1 MRVTKRITKEQ
12 KAILR
17 TFKCQR
23 LTAYPANRTL
33 VRRFFSQNGASLTGT
48 LQGSAWNEDLSG
60 VNAYYVIKTQDDD
73 ILLFFSLKCG
83 VLFNPNY
90 FKKVREEFEEAEA
103 LFFAYSRHT
112 GPDWAL
118 QYIRELRE
126 SGRLDF
132 RVQKEIITR
141 YRMLKDIYQD
151 LNTEIAR
158 EQNQKI
164 VRVDETHAGIELVHF
179 CANDWT
185 RNKWKS
191 YGFDRS
197 MGEVLFWYF
206 VVPKILQAHRYLGCE
221 YVYLFAADLSEDNR
235 LINYYTNSLNFT
247 RPEDIGAS
255 KPYYDFWCTFMCQR
269 LTDLKAGREE
279 FIRTFNRLQTNE
291 TV

>member
-1 MRVTKRITKEQ
+1 MRQTKRITKEQ

-17 TFKCQR
+17 TLKCQR
-23 LTAYPANRTL
+23 LTADPENKRL

-48 LQGSAWNEDLSG
+48 LQSTAWDEDLAG
-60 VNAYYVIKTQDDD
+60 TNAYYVIKTPEKD

-90 FKKVREEFEEAEA
+90 FKKIQEEYEEAHA
-103 LFFAYSRHT
+103 LFLAFTEGT
-112 GPDWAL
+112 GPDWAV
-118 QYIRELRE
+118 QHIRELRDTHQ
-126 SGRLDF
+126 LTF

-141 YRMLKDIYQD
+141 DRMLREIYHD
-151 LNTEIAR
+151 LNSEIRR

-164 VRVDETHAGIELVHF
+164 VRVDKTHAGIELVHF
-179 CANDWT
+179 CANDFT
-185 RNKWKS
+185 RGKWKS
-191 YGFDRS
+191 YGLGRS

-269 LTDLKAGREE
+269 LADLKDRREA
-279 FIRTFNRLQTNE
+279 FIRTFNRLNTPE

>member
-1 MRVTKRITKEQ
+1 MRVTKKITKEQ
-12 KAILR
+12 KAVLR

-23 LTAYPANRTL
+23 LTVDPANRKL
-33 VRRFFSQNGASLTGT
+33 VRFFFSRNGASLTGT
-48 LQGSAWNEDLSG
+48 LQGSAWAEDEAG
-60 VNAYYVIKTQDDD
+60 INAYYVIKNQEDD

-90 FKKVREEFEEAEA
+90 FKKIREEFEEAQA
-103 LFFAYSRHT
+103 LFLAFSKGT

-132 RVQKEIITR
+132 RAQREIVTR
-141 YRMLKDIYQD
+141 YRMLKEIYQD
-151 LNTEIAR
+151 LNTEIEKEA
-158 EQNQKI
+158 NQKI

-179 CANDWT
+179 CANDWA
-185 RNKWKS
+185 RDKWNS

-235 LINYYTNSLNFT
+235 LINYYTDSLNFT

-269 LTDLKAGREE
+269 LADLKEGREA
-279 FIRTFNRLQTNE
+279 FIRTFNRLQTSE